1 MGNETLC
8 FLRLGDEKII
18 ARASADFRAEMETP
32 VWTQLD
38 MDKADFFDAESGE
51 ALR

>member
-1 MGNETLC
+1 VVYVTELMGNETPA
-8 FLRLGDEKII
+8 FLR
-18 ARASADFRAEMETP
+18 
-32 VWTQLD
+32 LD